1 MDYGASSYRRFLAGD
16 DSELA
21 EVIRL
26 YKDGLMFY
34 INGYVHDISMAQD
47 LTEDVFFKL
56 AVKKPHFREE
66 ALFKTWLYTIGRNL
80 ALNRLKKLSRHKEC
94 STEALEISSE
104 EELLEERCLKNE
116 RNVCLYRAM
125 AQLNVRNIAG
135 YNQKLAELRAKSDEK
150 AREDARQLA
159 SDTEN
164 KKAAMRARADARLG
178 KAAALIVERVVNG

>member
-16 DSELA
+16 DSGLA

-34 INGYVHDISMAQD
+34 INGYVHDISTAQD

-104 EELLEERCLKNE
+104 EELLEQRCLKNE
-116 RNVCLYRAM
+116 RNACLYRAM
-125 AQLNVRNIAG
+125 AQLKPEYREVLHLLFFEGMKNAEAALG
-135 YNQKLAELRAKSDEK
+135 MKLNTRQIENLAYRAKRSLRSRLEK
-150 AREDARQLA
+150 EDF
-159 SDTEN
+159 D
-164 KKAAMRARADARLG
+164 
-178 KAAALIVERVVNG
+178 VEGL

>member
-16 DSELA
+16 DSGLA

-94 STEALEISSE
+94 STEGLEISSE
-104 EELLEERCLKNE
+104 EELLEQRCLKNE
-116 RNVCLYRAM
+116 RNACLYRAM
-125 AQLNVRNIAG
+125 AQLKPEYREVLHLLFFEGMKNAEAAKVMKKNTRQIEN
-135 YNQKLAELRAKSDEK
+135 LAYRAKRSLRSLLEK
-150 AREDARQLA
+150 EDF
-159 SDTEN
+159 D
-164 KKAAMRARADARLG
+164 
-178 KAAALIVERVVNG
+178 VEGL

>member
-16 DSELA
+16 DSGLA

-104 EELLEERCLKNE
+104 EELLEQRCLKNE
-116 RNVCLYRAM
+116 RNACLYRAM
-125 AQLNVRNIAG
+125 AQLKPEYREVLHLLFFEGMKN
-135 YNQKLAELRAKSDEK
+135 AEAAKVMKKNTRQIETVAYRAKRSLRSRLEK
-150 AREDARQLA
+150 EDF
-159 SDTEN
+159 D
-164 KKAAMRARADARLG
+164 
-178 KAAALIVERVVNG
+178 VEGL

>member
-16 DSELA
+16 DSGLA

-94 STEALEISSE
+94 STEGLEISSE
-104 EELLEERCLKNE
+104 EELLEQRCLKNE
-116 RNVCLYRAM
+116 RNACLYRAM
-125 AQLNVRNIAG
+125 AQLKPEYREVLHLLFFEGMKNAEAAKVMKKNTRQIEN
-135 YNQKLAELRAKSDEK
+135 LAYRVKRSLRSRLEK
-150 AREDARQLA
+150 EDF
-159 SDTEN
+159 D
-164 KKAAMRARADARLG
+164 
-178 KAAALIVERVVNG
+178 VEGL

>member
-16 DSELA
+16 DSGLA

-94 STEALEISSE
+94 STEGLEISSE
-104 EELLEERCLKNE
+104 EELLEQRCLKNE
-116 RNVCLYRAM
+116 RNTCLYRAM
-125 AQLNVRNIAG
+125 VQLKPEYREVLHLLFFEGMKNAEAAKIMKKNTRQIEN
-135 YNQKLAELRAKSDEK
+135 LAYRAKRSLRSRLEK
-150 AREDARQLA
+150 EDF
-159 SDTEN
+159 D
-164 KKAAMRARADARLG
+164 
-178 KAAALIVERVVNG
+178 VEGL

>member
-1 MDYGASSYRRFLAGD
+1 MDYGASSYRRFLPGD
-16 DSELA
+16 DSGLA

-94 STEALEISSE
+94 STEGLEISSE
-104 EELLEERCLKNE
+104 EELLEQRCLKNE
-116 RNVCLYRAM
+116 RNACLYRAM
-125 AQLNVRNIAG
+125 AQLKPEYREVLHLLFFEGMKNAEAAKVMKKNTRQIEN
-135 YNQKLAELRAKSDEK
+135 LAYRAKRSLRSRLEK
-150 AREDARQLA
+150 EDF
-159 SDTEN
+159 D
-164 KKAAMRARADARLG
+164 
-178 KAAALIVERVVNG
+178 VEGL

>member
-16 DSELA
+16 DSGLA

-104 EELLEERCLKNE
+104 EELLEQRCLKNE
-116 RNVCLYRAM
+116 RNACLYRAM
-125 AQLNVRNIAG
+125 AQLKPEYREVLHLLFFEGRKNAEAAKIMKKNTRQIEN
-135 YNQKLAELRAKSDEK
+135 LAYRAKRSLRSRLEK
-150 AREDARQLA
+150 EDF
-159 SDTEN
+159 D
-164 KKAAMRARADARLG
+164 
-178 KAAALIVERVVNG
+178 VEGL

>member
-16 DSELA
+16 DSGLA

-94 STEALEISSE
+94 STEGLEISSD
-104 EELLEERCLKNE
+104 EELLEQRCLQNE
-116 RNVCLYRAM
+116 RNACLYRAM
-125 AQLNVRNIAG
+125 AQLKPEYREVLHLLFFEGMKNAEAAKVMKKNTRQIEN
-135 YNQKLAELRAKSDEK
+135 LAYRAKRSLRSRLEK
-150 AREDARQLA
+150 EDF
-159 SDTEN
+159 D
-164 KKAAMRARADARLG
+164 
-178 KAAALIVERVVNG
+178 VEGL

>member
-16 DSELA
+16 DSGLA

-80 ALNRLKKLSRHKEC
+80 ALNRLRKLSRHKEC
-94 STEALEISSE
+94 STEGLEISSE
-104 EELLEERCLKNE
+104 EELLEQRCLKNE
-116 RNVCLYRAM
+116 RNACLYRAM
-125 AQLNVRNIAG
+125 AQLKPEYREVLHLLFFEGMKNAEAAKVMKKNTRQIEN
-135 YNQKLAELRAKSDEK
+135 LAYRAKRSLRSRLEK
-150 AREDARQLA
+150 EDF
-159 SDTEN
+159 D
-164 KKAAMRARADARLG
+164 
-178 KAAALIVERVVNG
+178 VEGL

>member
-1 MDYGASSYRRFLAGD
+1 MDYGASSYRRFLVGD
-16 DSELA
+16 DSGLA

-80 ALNRLKKLSRHKEC
+80 ALNRLRKLSRHKEC
-94 STEALEISSE
+94 STEGLEISSE
-104 EELLEERCLKNE
+104 EELLEQRCLKNE
-116 RNVCLYRAM
+116 RNACLYRAM
-125 AQLNVRNIAG
+125 AQLKPEYREVLHLLFFEGMKNAEAAKVMKKNTRQIEN
-135 YNQKLAELRAKSDEK
+135 LAYRAKRSLRSRLEK
-150 AREDARQLA
+150 EDF
-159 SDTEN
+159 D
-164 KKAAMRARADARLG
+164 
-178 KAAALIVERVVNG
+178 VEGL

>member
-16 DSELA
+16 DSGLA

-94 STEALEISSE
+94 STEGLEISSE
-104 EELLEERCLKNE
+104 EELLEQRCLKNE
-116 RNVCLYRAM
+116 RNACLYRAM
-125 AQLNVRNIAG
+125 AQLKPEYREVLHLLFFEGMKNAEAAKVMKKNTPQIE
-135 YNQKLAELRAKSDEK
+135 NLAYRAKRSLRSRLEK
-150 AREDARQLA
+150 EDF
-159 SDTEN
+159 D
-164 KKAAMRARADARLG
+164 
-178 KAAALIVERVVNG
+178 VEGL